1 MSGGIVQLVATGIQ
15 DAHLTGNPEISFF
28 RSNYKRHTHFA
39 MSTELQQIIGKP
51 GPGATSTIRF
61 EKKGDLLSYVYLTA
75 RTSDG
80 TIQGLDWGSLIDRM
94 ELLIGGQVID
104 THDAYFSNTLSPLY
118 ISSTYATRYTPD
130 NPLPLFFPLQFW
142 FCKDWQSALPLVAL
156 QFHDVEI
163 RITWSSSTSAWAA
176 TIPAGGTTYANLEY
190 RSWANFVYLDK
201 DERQYFADKQHDMIM
216 WQVQRQI
223 VADLYNMDLAF
234 NHPIKFMAFPC
245 TAYDSPLK
253 TLRFQINGVDVGL
266 DRALPHFSQVA
277 PYYHTQYGYDPSN
290 TKYTNNPVA
299 LIPFCLDTTK
309 LQPTGTL
316 NFSRLDTFKI
326 LTNNSRKLRTDLL
339 NTAFSQ
345 YIYAVNYNVLR
356 INKGMA
362 GLLYSN

>member
-61 EKKGDLLSYVYLTA
+61 EKKGDLLSYVYLTGRIA
-75 RTSDG
+75 DG
-80 TIQGLDWGSLIDRM
+80 TIQGVDWGKQIDKI

-104 THDAYFSNTLSPLY
+104 TQDVFFSNTLSPLY
-118 ISSTYATRYTPD
+118 ISSTYSTRYTPD
-130 NPLPLFFPLQFW
+130 NATPLFFPLQFW

-163 RITWSSSTSAWAA
+163 RI
-176 TIPAGGTTYANLEY
+176 
-190 RSWANFVYLDK
+190 SWASTFDATTLEFRAWSNFIYLDK
-201 DERQYFADKQHDMIM
+201 DERQFFADKQHDMIM
-216 WQVQRQI
+216 WQVQRQ
-223 VADLYNMDLAF
+223 VVPDVYNMDIVF
-234 NHPIKFMAFPC
+234 NHPIKFMALPC
-245 TAYDSPLK
+245 TTYDDARK

-277 PYYHTQYGYDPSN
+277 AFYHTQYAYDPSN
-290 TKYTNNPVA
+290 TKYTGNPVA

-326 LTNNSRKLRTDLL
+326 LTNNSLKLRTNIL

-362 GLLYSN
+362 GMLYSN